1 MSSNDL
7 ILRVDNLSKVY
18 PVYPTPRHRL
28 YQAIFPKLQRRFG
41 LLEKAYCQQFH
52 ALENVSFSLKRGET
66 FGIVGRNG
74 AGKSTLLQL
83 IAGTVKPT
91 TGSVE
96 VYGKVAALLELGSG
110 FDPELTGRENVY
122 LNASILGLSTS
133 QIDAAYDSIVEFSG
147 IGEFI
152 DRPVKTYSSGMQVRL
167 AFSVTVF
174 VEPDLLIVDE
184 ALAVGDAAFQ
194 FKCLKRIEDMQ
205 KRGVSLLFVSHDMQL
220 VQAFCQS
227 ALYLEKG
234 RVKSQGSAIQV
245 ASDYAHD
252 NRELHRQ
259 AWAVNTPSLKTVET
273 IAQLGEASG
282 AFGNGTEQIISAIFA
297 SSNAPVETFI
307 SGDLI
312 DIKLQLSLI
321 STQDLHLVVMIQNQ
335 RLLDIAGK
343 RFSLERFVQEVD
355 AAIKMRVEVENIFLP
370 GNYFV
375 TLRLVR
381 HVGMQEFAT
390 VQVQRGVMQFTV
402 SGEAKPTGSL
412 GMVTTKMVLTSEK

>member
-18 PVYPTPRHRL
+18 PIYPTPRHRL
-28 YQAIFPKLQRRFG
+28 YQAIFPKLQRQFG
-41 LLEKAYCQQFH
+41 LSERVYCQQFQ

-83 IAGTVKPT
+83 IAGTVQPT

-96 VYGKVAALLELGSG
+96 VFGKVAALLELGSG

-122 LNASILGLSTS
+122 LNASILGLSKD
-133 QIDAAYDSIVEFSG
+133 QIDAAYNSIVEFSG
-147 IGEFI
+147 VGEFI

-220 VQAFCQS
+220 VQSFCQD
-227 ALYLEKG
+227 ALYLVKG

-259 AWAVNTPSLKTVET
+259 AWTANTPSLVHM
-273 IAQLGEASG
+273 ASITNVSG
-282 AFGNGTEQIISAIFA
+282 SQVFGDESEKITNAFFA
-297 SSNAPVETFI
+297 SNQAAIEILDRDQEINIQLSLDVRDRDNLYLVVMLQNNR
-307 SGDLI
+307 LI
-312 DIKLQLSLI
+312 DIS
-321 STQDLHLVVMIQNQ
+321 
-335 RLLDIAGK
+335 GK
-343 RFSLERFVQEVD
+343 RFSLSELLGMSGNLSVQ
-355 AAIKMRVEVENIFLP
+355 IENKFLP
-370 GNYFV
+370 GEYFI

-381 HVGMQEFAT
+381 YVGMSEYAT
-390 VQVQRGVMQFTV
+390 VQALRGVLQFTITD
-402 SGEAKPTGSL
+402 KNRNNNL
-412 GMVTTKMVLTSEK
+412 GMIVSNMFIKEMP